1 MGVFDRFKSGGT
13 RSGKDADVG
22 MAADVQVVRVKRTQ
36 EISVQPQEMNASAAA
51 HRVLALTVAE
61 GEPSEDE
68 DLALEPALALAG
80 GGRQVFARSPT
91 ARPALLVP
99 ERAAMP
105 AVHDEP
111 VRQIRHAAAPQQ
123 VLVPINGHEADDG
136 IELVHG
142 LFPTWKGECFG
153 GVVAPDMAKA
163 LVVLWL
169 GLGDAALVGT
179 PEALNTSHVKTVR
192 DRLITDLHLQVVEER
207 GIPQAVV
214 QRLVEA
220 AANGTARSRRLEGG
234 MISKE
239 NYHLVIYDEIVAAAV
254 RGRASDIHFSIRKA
268 PHDGAL
274 IALRMFGRYRPWR
287 TTMSATLIRSV
298 LGSAFGQ
305 RLASKTNSK
314 SDLHYDN
321 EVAFMTENQ
330 VDAVKWMGR
339 CNGRPDVR
347 GYKMVIRLLE
357 SDPHANSIPTLAQ
370 LGYVDSHC
378 SMLEMAVRRNY
389 GVIIIFGSTGSGK
402 STTLRTFMV
411 RITDPDTVAAFSV
424 ESPVEYEMP
433 GVAQFSI
440 PVDVN
445 MSSEDMAAKFLAAL
459 RDVLRMD
466 PDVLMVGEIRDHES
480 AVLMSE
486 FTQSGHRCY
495 TTAHGDSAVDGLSR
509 LCGEQI
515 KLPAELFAGARFLSA
530 SIYQRLL
537 PVLCPKC
544 RVPAASSDGGLSSE
558 KLDLLRKKFQLD
570 PGTMYVARE
579 GGCPDCQ
586 PAIPG
591 LTADGT
597 KGVTVA
603 AEVLLPNAKMREM
616 AAARNWAGLTRAWR
630 ETRRAGFGEGDM
642 TGKTVYECALYLA
655 AQGKVSVLDIEREF
669 EPMESYEVF
678 PMAPESGGTRL

>member
-1 MGVFDRFKSGGT
+1 MGVFDVFKSAAS
-13 RSGKDADVG
+13 RSGKDVVIG
-22 MAADVQVVRVKRTQ
+22 QGSDVQVVRVKRTQ
-36 EISVQPQEMNASAAA
+36 DVAPNDVMVASPA
-51 HRVLALTVAE
+51 HRVLALATDETEV
-61 GEPSEDE
+61 SEADA
-68 DLALEPALALAG
+68 LAIEPARALGG
-80 GGRQVFARSPT
+80 GGRHVFARSPSPSLAQQT
-91 ARPALLVP
+91 STRSGHNAFHEEAVRP
-99 ERAAMP
+99 
-105 AVHDEP
+105 
-111 VRQIRHAAAPQQ
+111 RQHAASQQ
-123 VLVPINGHEADDG
+123 VLVPISGQEPLSG
-136 IELVHG
+136 VELVQG
-142 LFPTWKGECFG
+142 LFPTWRGECFG
-153 GVVAPDMAKA
+153 GIVAPDMARA

-169 GLGDAALVGT
+169 GLGDVALVGT
-179 PEALNTSHVKTVR
+179 PEALNASHVKTVR
-192 DRLITDLHLQVVEER
+192 ERLISDLHLQVLEER
-207 GIPQAVV
+207 GIPSSVLQK
-214 QRLVEA
+214 LVEA
-220 AANGTARSRRLEGG
+220 TANGTARSRRLEGG

-239 NYHLVIYDEIVAAAV
+239 NYHLVIYDEIIAAAV
-254 RGRASDIHFSIRKA
+254 RGRASDIHFSVRKA

-287 TTMSATLIRSV
+287 TNMSATLIRSV

-314 SDLHYDN
+314 SDLHFDN

-357 SDPHANSIPTLAQ
+357 SDPHANSIPTLGQ
-370 LGYVDSHC
+370 LGYVESHC

-445 MSSEDMAAKFLAAL
+445 MSNEEMAAKFLAAL

-515 KLPAELFAGARFLSA
+515 QLPAELFAGARFLSA

-537 PVLCPKC
+537 PVVCQHC
-544 RVPAASSDGGLSSE
+544 RVPATSPEGGLSKE
-558 KLDLLRKKFQLD
+558 KLDLIRKKFQLD
-570 PGTMYVARE
+570 PGTMFVARA
-579 GGCPDCQ
+579 GGCPECQ

-616 AAARNWAGLTRAWR
+616 AAARDWAGLTRAWR
-630 ETRRAGFGEGDM
+630 ETRRAGFGDGDM

-655 AQGKVSVLDIEREF
+655 AQGKVSILDIEREF
-669 EPMESYEVF
+669 EPLESYEVF
-678 PMAPESGGTRL
+678 ELSTDRGGSRL

>member
-1 MGVFDRFKSGGT
+1 MGVFDVFKTGSG
-13 RSGKDADVG
+13 RSSKDADLG
-22 MAADVQVVRVKRTQ
+22 LGGDVQVVRVKRSHENVSQKDT
-36 EISVQPQEMNASAAA
+36 SSHA
-51 HRVLALTVAE
+51 HRVLALAVAE
-61 GEPSEDE
+61 DESSGEAEHVVI
-68 DLALEPALALAG
+68 EPARALAG
-80 GGRQVFARSPT
+80 GGRQVFTRSPST
-91 ARPALLVP
+91 KPQQP
-99 ERAAMP
+99 ERHGLP
-105 AVHDEP
+105 AVHEDP
-111 VRQIRHAAAPQQ
+111 IRQIRPGSSVQ
-123 VLVPINGHEADDG
+123 VLAPFGQEPADG
-136 IELVHG
+136 VELVQG
-142 LFPTWKGECFG
+142 LFPTWRGECFG
-153 GVVAPDMAKA
+153 GIVAPDMAKT

-169 GLGDAALVGT
+169 GLGDVALVGT
-179 PEALNTSHVKTVR
+179 PDALNSSHVKTVR

-207 GIPQAVV
+207 GIPPSVLQK
-214 QRLVEA
+214 LVEA
-220 AANGTARSRRLEGG
+220 TSNGTARSRRLEGG
-234 MISKE
+234 VISKE
-239 NYHLVIYDEIVAAAV
+239 NYHLVIYDEIIAAAV
-254 RGRASDIHFSIRKA
+254 RGRASDIHFSMRKA

-298 LGSAFGQ
+298 LGAAFGQ

-314 SDLHYDN
+314 SDLHFDN
-321 EVAFMTENQ
+321 EVAFMTDNQ

-357 SDPHANSIPTLAQ
+357 SDPHANSIPTLPQ
-370 LGYVDSHC
+370 LGYVESHC

-411 RITDPDTVAAFSV
+411 RITDPDSGAAYSV

-544 RVPAASSDGGLSSE
+544 RLPATNAEAGLSKE
-558 KLDLLRKKFQLD
+558 KLDTLRKKFQLD
-570 PGTMYVARE
+570 PGTMYVARA
-579 GGCPDCQ
+579 GGCDHCQ

-630 ETRRAGFGEGDM
+630 ETRRSGFGDGDM

-655 AQGKVSVLDIEREF
+655 AQGIVSVLDIEREF
-669 EPMESYEVF
+669 EPLESYEVF
-678 PMAPESGGTRL
+678 EIVAEQGGRL

>member
-1 MGVFDRFKSGGT
+1 MSLWNAITGGSKPAKKESTGAPGDMHVVRMRRSATEAAQSGRSDALGT
-13 RSGKDADVG
+13 AKDDVDVEDTTMG
-22 MAADVQVVRVKRTQ
+22 MAGL
-36 EISVQPQEMNASAAA
+36 I
-51 HRVLALTVAE
+51 AE
-61 GEPSEDE
+61 PVF
-68 DLALEPALALAG
+68 ALAG
-80 GGRQVFARSPT
+80 GGRSVFAAGGSPHATSPAERRSGGAT
-91 ARPALLVP
+91 SDDRHSATGHGTS
-99 ERAAMP
+99 P
-105 AVHDEP
+105 AVLVSANDQEP
-111 VRQIRHAAAPQQ
+111 
-123 VLVPINGHEADDG
+123 LDG
-136 IELVHG
+136 LELVQRIY
-142 LFPTWKGECFG
+142 PSWKGECFG
-153 GVVAPDMAKA
+153 GVVAPDMARSLA
-163 LVVLWL
+163 VLWL
-169 GLGDAALVGT
+169 GLGDVALVGT
-179 PEALNTSHVKTVR
+179 PEALNNSHVKTVR
-192 DRLITDLHLQVVEER
+192 ERLMSDLHLIVVGER
-207 GIPQAVV
+207 A
-214 QRLVEA
+214 LSA
-220 AANGTARSRRLEGG
+220 AAVHRLAESGSARSRRLEGG
-234 MISKE
+234 VISKE

-254 RGRASDIHFSIRKA
+254 RGRASDIHFAIRKA
-268 PHDGAL
+268 NDSAL

-287 TTMSATLIRSV
+287 TSMSATLLKSV

-305 RLASKTNSK
+305 RLVAKTNSK
-314 SDLHYDN
+314 PDLHFDN
-321 EVAFMTENQ
+321 EIAFMTENQ
-330 VDAVKWMGR
+330 VDNVKWMGR

-347 GYKMVIRLLE
+347 GYKLVIRLLE
-357 SDPHANSIPTLAQ
+357 SDPQVNTIPTLGQ

-378 SMLEMAVRRNY
+378 AMLEMAVKRNY

-515 KLPAELFAGARFLSA
+515 QLPAELFAGARFLSA

-537 PVLCPKC
+537 PVLCKEC
-544 RVPAASSDGGLSSE
+544 RIPAREGLPAE
-558 KLDLLRKKFQLD
+558 KLDLLRRKFQLD
-570 PGTMYVARE
+570 PGTMYVARA
-579 GGCPDCQ
+579 GGCENCQ

-591 LTADGT
+591 LAADGT

-603 AEVLLPNAKMREM
+603 AEVLTPNAKMREL
-616 AAARNWAGLTRAWR
+616 AAARDWAALTRVWR
-630 ETRRAGFGEGDM
+630 QTRKSGFGEGDM

-655 AQGKVSVLDIEREF
+655 SQGEISVLDVEREF
-669 EPMESYEVF
+669 EPLESYEIF
-678 PMAPESGGTRL
+678 PMASEQGGQRS